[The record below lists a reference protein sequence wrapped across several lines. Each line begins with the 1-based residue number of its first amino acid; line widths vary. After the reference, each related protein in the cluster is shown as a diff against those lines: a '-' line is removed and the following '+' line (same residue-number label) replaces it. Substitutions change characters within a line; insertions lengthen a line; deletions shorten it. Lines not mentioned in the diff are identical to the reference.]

1 MVDGQ
6 TSVIRSMN
14 ENLLK
19 MKVKEI
25 KFFISWDLDLIAQDW
40 EAKAHSYPITGV
52 YLTSKWSSLVPKL
65 YFSLHDPLA

>member
-1 MVDGQ
+1 MVDGH
-6 TSVIRSMN
+6 TSVIRSMD

-19 MKVKEI
+19 MKIKEI
-25 KFFISWDLDLIAQDW
+25 KFFISWSLYLAAQDW

-52 YLTSKWSSLVPKL
+52 YLSSKWSSLVPNP